1 MLLLILAGPTAVG
14 KSELALS
21 LAQRIGGEI
30 VSADSMQV
38 YRLMDIG
45 TAKPTPAERALV
57 PHHLIDLVYPDEPF
71 SAARYA
77 EEFAKVAAEVAGRGR
92 LPIVVGGTGLYIR
105 AAVRPFLFPDAGAR
119 PELRAGLAR
128 LAEEISPQALHLRL
142 AEVDPEAAE
151 RIHPNDLRRIIRALE
166 VYEATGRPISAW
178 QRLFVQRRP
187 YETVFVCL
195 TRERGELYRRIEA
208 RAEKMIAA
216 GLVEEVKSLLA
227 AGYGREL
234 PPMQGLGYREICSYL
249 HGECTLAEAVEIMKK
264 RTRHY
269 AKRQLTWFRREPVE
283 LWLDLTLSPEEEAR
297 AQILRLLAGRW
308 ERSSNS

>member
-21 LAQRIGGEI
+21 LARRLGGEI
-30 VSADSMQV
+30 ISADSMQV
-38 YRLMDIG
+38 YRGMDIG

-77 EEFAKVAAEVAGRGR
+77 EKFAKAAAGVAGRGR

-119 PELRAGLAR
+119 PGLRAELAR
-128 LAEEISPQALHLRL
+128 LAAEIGPQALHLRL
-142 AEVDPEAAE
+142 AAVDPEAAE

-178 QRLFVQRRP
+178 QRLFARRQP

-208 RAEKMIAA
+208 RTERMIAA
-216 GLVEEVKSLLA
+216 GFVEEVKSLLA

-234 PPMQGLGYREICSYL
+234 PSMQGLGYRELCSYL
-249 HGECTLAEAVEIMKK
+249 HGECSLAEAVERIKK

-269 AKRQLTWFRREPVE
+269 AKRQLTWFRREPVS
-283 LWLDLTLSPEEEAR
+283 LWLDLTISSAEEAQ

-308 ERSSNS
+308 EGPSNS